1 MNDETGCKVRE
12 AKPTEDTETPRSGN
26 SSLFP
31 AYLISRRINKLCSFQ
46 EGVEKTFAM
55 APFVREHPSLPVPP
69 DFSLGEIGG
78 PLQSSV
84 PINFYYVILED
95 KYSQQ
100 KPPLCAEPSWSL
112 MCFKFVS
119 VFYGGLQP
127 LMQMRNGSCKPALQG
142 EKTSGA

>member
-1 MNDETGCKVRE
+1 MQL
-12 AKPTEDTETPRSGN
+12 P
-26 SSLFP
+26 
-31 AYLISRRINKLCSFQ
+31 
-46 EGVEKTFAM
+46 FAM
-55 APFVREHPSLPVPP
+55 SPFAQEHPSHPTSP
-69 DFSLGEIGG
+69 DFNLCELGG

-100 KPPLCAEPSWSL
+100 KPPLCAESSESL

-119 VFYGGLQP
+119 IFYGGLQP
-127 LMQMRNGSCKPALQG
+127 LMQMRNGSCKSALQG